1 MMTHAFGTTGR
12 LAAGLLLGL
21 FAARAPAVHH
31 AAEPAGPLQPCGRQ
45 LCHPDG
51 TPFAWRGVTAFAL
64 VDLIA
69 DGREAQARAFVRWA
83 ADTGFTVLRVL
94 AMNHGWIDLPPEDGR
109 RALPAVLALARAYG
123 LQVQVVALAG
133 TGREAY
139 SSATFLHEQVRAVGG
154 LCAAAPNCLLE
165 LANEPYHQTQTALDD
180 PALMRSLQAQVEAPV
195 PLAWGAS
202 RHDALGRLAGG
213 TFVVAHL
220 PRDGDRWARVARMQQ
235 LAALSRTT
243 GKFVVDNEPI
253 GAAER
258 AVAGRRDDRPDA
270 FFAQGVLSRIFGV
283 GSTLHCEDCLHARVP
298 ERVQQA
304 AARAFVD
311 GATLVPPDR
320 VLAYREPGS
329 PDGPLPASA
338 AGPAQAFAAVSDAG
352 AVIAVLGAIGA
363 PPPMRPGWR
372 ITGRLAATGGVRVWA
387 AERAPQK
394 AAFHGRARSC
404 DDGGA

>member
-1 MMTHAFGTTGR
+1 MMTHAFGTMGR
-12 LAAGLLLGL
+12 LVAGVLLASWAALP
-21 FAARAPAVHH
+21 PAVPR

-51 TPFAWRGVTAFAL
+51 APFAWRGVTAFAL
-64 VDLIA
+64 VDLVA
-69 DGREAQARAFVRWA
+69 DGRMEEARAFVEWA

-94 AMNHGWIDLPPEDGR
+94 AMNHGWIDLPPEAGR
-109 RALPAVLALARAYG
+109 RALPAVLALAETHG

-133 TGREAY
+133 TGREPYAG
-139 SSATFLHEQVRAVGG
+139 TPFLREQVRAVGR
-154 LCAAAPNCLLE
+154 LCAAAPNCLIE
-165 LANEPYHQTQTALDD
+165 LANEPYHQTQAGLDD
-180 PALMRSLQAQVEAPV
+180 PAVMRDLQAQIESPV

-202 RHDALGRLAGG
+202 RHDDLGSLAGG

-220 PRDGDRWARVARMQQ
+220 PRDGDRWDRVARVRE
-235 LAALSRTT
+235 LAALSRRT
-243 GKFVVDNEPI
+243 GRFVVDNEPI

-270 FFAQGVLSRIFGV
+270 FFAQGVLSRIVGV

-298 ERVQQA
+298 GRVQQA

-311 GATLVPPDR
+311 GATLVPPER
-320 VLAYREPGS
+320 AIEYREPGA

-338 AGPAQAFAAVSDAG
+338 ARRPRTVAGVSDTG
-352 AVIAVLGAIGA
+352 AVIAVLGAGGA
-363 PPPMRPGWR
+363 PPALQPGWR
-372 ITGRLAATGGVRVWA
+372 ITSRLAATGGVRVWA
-387 AERAPQK
+387 AERAPEG
-394 AAFHGRARSC
+394 AACSRPARSC